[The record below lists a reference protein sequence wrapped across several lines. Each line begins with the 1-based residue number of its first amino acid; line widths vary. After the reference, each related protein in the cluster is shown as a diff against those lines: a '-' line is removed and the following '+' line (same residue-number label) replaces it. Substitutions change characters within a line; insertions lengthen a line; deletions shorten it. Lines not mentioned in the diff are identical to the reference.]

1 MSDTFDKCFD
11 MLMKHEGGYTADSR
25 DPGNYGDGYG
35 NPGSTNLGVTSAV
48 YAKWTGKPAPREVM
62 KKLTKED
69 VKPIYKKNY
78 WDRFSC
84 DQLEKKSP
92 GLAWSCFDMCVNSGN
107 RGAKI
112 LQKVVGA
119 NPDGAIGK
127 KTMALV
133 NEQDAKYMIEKYAEL
148 RQQFYSGLKT
158 FKTFG
163 KGWTR
168 RTKETKEQSLEM
180 L

>member
-1 MSDTFDKCFD
+1 MSETFDKCFD
-11 MLMKHEGGYTADSR
+11 MLMKHEGGYTQDDR
-25 DPGNYGDGYG
+25 DPGNYGDGHG

-62 KKLTKED
+62 KKITKED

-78 WDRFSC
+78 YDRFAC
-84 DQLEKKSP
+84 DELEQISP
-92 GLAWSCFDMCVNSGN
+92 GLSWSVFDMCVNSGN

-127 KTMALV
+127 RTMALV
-133 NEQDAKYMIEKYAEL
+133 KGQNPKYMIERYAEL
-148 RQQFYSGLKT
+148 RQQFYEGLKT

-168 RTKETKEQSLEM
+168 RTKETKEQSLDM

>member
-1 MSDTFDKCFD
+1 MSETFDKCLK
-11 MLMKHEGGYTADSR
+11 MLLKHEGGYVNHPD
-25 DPGNYGDGYG
+25 DPGGE
-35 NPGSTNLGVTSAV
+35 TNLGVTKKV
-48 YAKWTGKPAPREVM
+48 YEAFGGTKDMRD
-62 KKLTKED
+62 LTVED

-78 WDRFSC
+78 YDRFAC
-84 DQLEKKSP
+84 DELEQISP
-92 GLAWSCFDMCVNSGN
+92 GLAWSTFDMCVNSGS

-127 KTMALV
+127 RTMALV
-133 NEQDAKYMIEKYAEL
+133 KGQNPKYMIERYAEL
-148 RQQFYSGLKT
+148 RQQFYEGLKT

-168 RTKETKEQSLEM
+168 RTKETKEQSLDM

>member
-25 DPGNYGDGYG
+25 DPGNYGDGHG

-69 VKPIYKKNY
+69 VAPIYKKNY
-78 WDRFSC
+78 WDRNRC
-84 DQLEKKSP
+84 DDLPS
-92 GLAWSCFDMCVNSGN
+92 GVDWSVFDMCVNSGS

-112 LQKVVGA
+112 LQKSIGA
-119 NPDGAIGK
+119 TPDGGIGP
-127 KTMALV
+127 KTLALV
-133 NEQDAKYMIEKYAEL
+133 EGQSTKYIIERFAEL
-148 RQQFYSGLKT
+148 RQQFYEGLST

-168 RTKETKEQSLEM
+168 RTKETKEQSLKM